1 MASKRKSP
9 KTQSRKRNDLK
20 LPQYS
25 MTKHALQIWYKS
37 MFEKLGWMILAKAK
51 DHEYKISCYKRSVKE
66 LIKHA
71 DPDRLHDI
79 NVIKMNAVFLDKFVT
94 KHL

>member
-1 MASKRKSP
+1 
-9 KTQSRKRNDLK
+9 
-20 LPQYS
+20 

-51 DHEYKISCYKRSVKE
+51 DHEYKISCYKRGVKE

-71 DPDRLHDI
+71 DRLHDI
-79 NVIKMNAVFLDKFVT
+79 NVIKMNTVFLDKFVT

>member
-1 MASKRKSP
+1 
-9 KTQSRKRNDLK
+9 
-20 LPQYS
+20 
-25 MTKHALQIWYKS
+25 
-37 MFEKLGWMILAKAK
+37 MILAKAK

-71 DPDRLHDI
+71 DHLLSEYSDPDRLHDI
-79 NVIKMNAVFLDKFVT
+79 NVIKINTVFLDKFVT